1 MRVLVTGGSGFIGSN
16 LIRLLRAV
24 RPGWHVTNLDL
35 MTYAA
40 HPQALADL
48 HDDPQYRF
56 VRGDIADSALVADV
70 VAGVDGILHLAA
82 ESHVDRSILDS
93 APFIRTNVEGTR
105 VLLEAARRR
114 QLRFLHVSTDEVYGS
129 LGPTGLFTEASPLQ
143 PNSPYAAAKA
153 SSDLLVRAYH
163 ETFGIEAVITR
174 CSNNYG
180 PYQFPEKVIPLFIT
194 RLMAGGK
201 VPLYGDGM
209 NIRDW
214 LHVQDHARALLL
226 AFEQGRPGEAYNI
239 GARNE
244 LTNVALTAELLRL
257 MGKDDG
263 SIERVADRLGH
274 DRRYAIDP
282 GKLESELGWAPLV
295 PFADGLAQTVTWYK
309 QNEDWWRPLLPQAAL
324 TGEAG

>member
-16 LIRLLRAV
+16 LVRLLRAV
-24 RPGWHVTNLDL
+24 RPDWHVTNLDL

-40 HPQALADL
+40 HPQALSDL
-48 HDDPQYRF
+48 SGDAHYHF
-56 VRGDIADSALVADV
+56 VQGDIADAALVMELA
-70 VAGVDGILHLAA
+70 AEVDGILHLAA
-82 ESHVDRSILDS
+82 ESHVDRSIQDS

-105 VLLEAARRR
+105 VLLEAARKHR
-114 QLRFLHVSTDEVYGS
+114 LRFLHVSTDEVYGT
-129 LGPTGLFTEASPLQ
+129 LGPTGLFTESTPLQ

-163 ETFGIEAVITR
+163 ETFGLEAVITR

-194 RLMAGGK
+194 RLMADGR
-201 VPLYGDGM
+201 VPLYGDGQ

-226 AFEQGRPGEAYNI
+226 AFEKGRSGAVYNI

-244 LTNVALTAELLRL
+244 WTNLALTRELLRL
-257 MGKDDG
+257 MGKTET

-282 GKLESELGWAPLV
+282 GKIEAELGWAPLV
-295 PFADGLAQTVTWYK
+295 PFADGLAQTVTWYR

-324 TGEAG
+324 SGGR